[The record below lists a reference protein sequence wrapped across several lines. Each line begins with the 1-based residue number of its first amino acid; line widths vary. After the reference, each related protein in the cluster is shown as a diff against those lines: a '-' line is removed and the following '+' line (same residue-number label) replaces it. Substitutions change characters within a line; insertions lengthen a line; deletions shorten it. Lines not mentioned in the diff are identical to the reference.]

1 MITEILRIPL
11 KLQIRKIK
19 WEGNS
24 QIMNYQVIKECTVNP
39 FSLGI
44 LWKIDIKEKTKN
56 PTLKGYI
63 SKTRTN
69 SESKLK
75 FSESSFNLLQNSVI
89 FCTLWPCGYNAGV
102 SAPCKPRRRC
112 QRLAALQELRN
123 YTFASQNRP
132 KFTFLRQPS
141 KK

>member
-1 MITEILRIPL
+1 
-11 KLQIRKIK
+11 
-19 WEGNS
+19 
-24 QIMNYQVIKECTVNP
+24 MNYQVIKECTVNP

-75 FSESSFNLLQNSVI
+75 ISESLFNFLQNSVV
-89 FCTLWPCGYNAGV
+89 FCTLYP
-102 SAPCKPRRRC
+102 S
-112 QRLAALQELRN
+112 
-123 YTFASQNRP
+123 
-132 KFTFLRQPS
+132 FLIRE
-141 KK
+141 